1 MGIPYEKPHLT
12 YDQQIDKLV
21 GRGLEVS
28 DRAAAI
34 DALKSIGYYRLS
46 AYLHTFRP
54 VKVGGASGHDE
65 RLNSYYPGSTYEQV
79 VELLMFDRALRLVM
93 LDGLEQFEIALRTS
107 LAYNAGMLDP
117 FVHLRPDLLT
127 EEFTTQPASTDP
139 ECLSSYDKWMVKYL
153 ERLESSK
160 NEAFVK
166 WFAHKY
172 DDRLPIW
179 VAVELFEFGQTSR
192 LIQGLPLGQRR
203 LIAEDFGFHTQKN
216 FGSWIASLNGIRN
229 FCAHHSRLWNR
240 SLVTIAARPKSGEIP
255 DLDHLRD
262 FDDVARVKI
271 YAPIAVL
278 VWVLGQN
285 EPGKEWKI
293 RLRAVLETFPFL
305 PSGSLSNAG
314 FPDHWQQLPLWN

>member
-1 MGIPYEKPHLT
+1 MGVPYEKPHLT
-12 YDQQIDKLV
+12 YEEQIDKLIA
-21 GRGLEVS
+21 RGLHVA
-28 DRAAAI
+28 DRDEAAAK
-34 DALKSIGYYRLS
+34 LKLIGYYRLS

-54 VKVGGASGHDE
+54 PKPDSASGHDE
-65 RLNSYYPGSTYEQV
+65 RLNSYFPGSTFDQAV
-79 VELLMFDRALRLVM
+79 DLLGFDRALRLVL

-117 FVHLRPDLLT
+117 FIHLRPDLLT
-127 EEFTTQPASTDP
+127 DEFTRPSLDS
-139 ECLSSYDKWMVKYL
+139 EDHRSSYGKWMSKYL

-160 NEAFVK
+160 NEAFIK

-179 VAVELFEFGQTSR
+179 VAVEVFEFGQTSR

-203 LIAEDFGFHTQKN
+203 LIADDFGFLTQKD

-240 SLVTIAARPKSGEIP
+240 SLATIAARPKRGEIP
-255 DLDHLRD
+255 ELDHLRD
-262 FDDVARVKI
+262 LDDISRVKI

-278 VWVLGQN
+278 AWVLSQN
-285 EPGKEWKI
+285 DAGRAWKTE
-293 RLRAVLETFPFL
+293 LLAVLNSFPSL
-305 PSGSLSNAG
+305 PSGSLANAG
-314 FPDHWQQLPLWN
+314 FPDRWQELPLWQ

>member
-1 MGIPYEKPHLT
+1 MGVPYEKPHLT
-12 YDQQIDKLV
+12 YDEQIDKLIA
-21 GRGLEVS
+21 RGLEVA
-28 DRAAAI
+28 DRDAAA
-34 DALKSIGYYRLS
+34 ATLKLIGYYRLS

-54 VKVGGASGHDE
+54 PNPEGASGLDE
-65 RLNSYYPGSTYEQV
+65 RLNSYLLGSTYEQA
-79 VELLMFDRALRLVM
+79 VELLTFDRALRLAL

-107 LAYNAGMLDP
+107 LAYNAGTLDP

-127 EEFTTQPASTDP
+127 DEFTNRFTSDGQEQPSA
-139 ECLSSYDKWMVKYL
+139 YDKWMMKYL
-153 ERLESSK
+153 ERLENSK

-179 VAVELFEFGQTSR
+179 VAVEIFEFGQTSR

-203 LIAEDFGFHTQKN
+203 QIAEDFGFLTQKD

-255 DLDHLRD
+255 ELDHLRD
-262 FDDVARVKI
+262 LDDVSRVKI

-278 VWVLGQN
+278 AWVLSRN
-285 EPGKEWKI
+285 ESGRNWTI
-293 RLRAVLETFPFL
+293 RLRAVLDSFPSL
-305 PSGSLSNAG
+305 PSGSLGNAG
-314 FPDHWQQLPLWN
+314 FPDNWRKLPLWN